1 MMAPLEFEDF
11 FIITESKRIKFIHYK
26 LSNNNSLLTYG
37 ACVYKS
43 LSKSINMT
51 QFEITN
57 HKNTAYQR
65 FLKKPVIIRDQSIID
80 RITNNKMYFIRLLCK
95 YGVKGRKPITPCTTP
110 SPHFNRDFDVLEI
123 EKNFKFGKNVNIKSH
138 KQKLIRKYVSNS
150 SIDLNSPTDHIIP
163 EFKKFKVTLDKCSK
177 RYRYISNE
185 REIFIIYRYDVETG
199 NIQYGASI
207 FKKLF
212 PDERITKDFAEKH
225 FETALERL
233 VKCPVILPFY
243 KFIEKNNSFDFI
255 DEDIM
260 EELVE
265 FILFSDNGKKR
276 IKVSG
281 ERNKIT
287 INKINVF

>member
-11 FIITESKRIKFIHYK
+11 FIITELKRIKFIHYK
-26 LSNNNSLLTYG
+26 LSNNNNLLTYG
-37 ACVYKS
+37 ACVYRS
-43 LSKSINMT
+43 VYRNINMT
-51 QFEITN
+51 QFEINN

-65 FLKKPVIIRDQSIID
+65 FSKKPVIINDQSVIDKIIKD
-80 RITNNKMYFIRLLCK
+80 KMQFVRLLCN
-95 YGVKGRKPITPCTTP
+95 YGVKGQKPITPCTTP
-110 SPHFNRDFDVLEI
+110 SPNFNKDFDVLEI
-123 EKNFKFGKNVNIKSH
+123 EKNFKFGKNVNIKRL
-138 KQKLIRKYVSNS
+138 KQKPIRKYVSNS
-150 SIDLNSPTDHIIP
+150 SIDLNSQCDHIIP
-163 EFKKFKVTLDKCSK
+163 EFKKFKTTIDKCSK

-185 REIFIIYRYDVETG
+185 REIFIIYRYDVEKG

-212 PDERITKDFAEKH
+212 ADERITKEFAEKH

-265 FILFSDNGKKR
+265 FILFNDRGKKR

-281 ERNKIT
+281 ERNKFT
-287 INKINVF
+287 SPKINVF

>member
-11 FIITESKRIKFIHYK
+11 FIITELNRIKFIHYK

-37 ACVYKS
+37 ACVYRS
-43 LSKSINMT
+43 LSKNINMT

-65 FLKKPVIIRDQSIID
+65 FLKKPVIISDQSIID
-80 RITNNKMYFIRLLCK
+80 KIIDNKMYFTRLLCR
-95 YGVKGRKPITPCTTP
+95 YGVKGHKHTTPCTTP
-110 SPHFNRDFDVLEI
+110 SPNFNTEFDVLEI
-123 EKNFKFGKNVNIKSH
+123 EKNFKFGKNVNIKSP
-138 KQKLIRKYVSNS
+138 KQKSIRKYVSNS

-185 REIFIIYRYDVETG
+185 RQLFIIYRYDVENG

-212 PDERITKDFAEKH
+212 ADERISKEFAEKH

-233 VKCPVILPFY
+233 LKCPVNLPFY
-243 KFIEKNNSFDFI
+243 KFIEKNNSFEFI

-265 FILFSDNGKKR
+265 FILFNDKGKKR

-281 ERNKIT
+281 ERNKFT
-287 INKINVF
+287 SSKINVF

>member
-1 MMAPLEFEDF
+1 MMAPLEFEDC
-11 FIITESKRIKFIHYK
+11 FIITESKRKKFIHYK
-26 LSNNNSLLTYG
+26 LSHNNNLLTYG
-37 ACVYKS
+37 ACIYRS
-43 LSKSINMT
+43 LYRNINMT
-51 QFEITN
+51 QIEMNN

-65 FLKKPVIIRDQSIID
+65 FLKKPVIINNQSIID
-80 RITNNKMYFIRLLCK
+80 KIINNKMYFIRLLCK
-95 YGVKGRKPITPCTTP
+95 YGVKSCNSPTPCSTP
-110 SPHFNRDFDVLEI
+110 SPYFNKDFDVLEI
-123 EKNFKFGKNVNIKSH
+123 EKNFKFGKNVNIKSP
-138 KQKLIRKYVSNS
+138 KQKPIRRYVSNS
-150 SIDLNSPTDHIIP
+150 SIDLNSPSDHIIP
-163 EFKKFKVTLDKCSK
+163 EFKKFKTTLDKCSK

-212 PDERITKDFAEKH
+212 ADERITKVFAEKH

-243 KFIEKNNSFDFI
+243 KFIEKNNSFEFI

-265 FILFSDNGKKR
+265 FILYNDKGKKR

-281 ERNKIT
+281 ERTKIPN
-287 INKINVF
+287 NKINVF